1 MDTQTCR
8 YYLRI
13 LASKRIPVPIFSR
26 LLNVYGSARAL
37 IDLPRSQYREQGITS
52 AQIELLKG
60 DPSTTD
66 SFAEV
71 EAAMAWSEQTN
82 NHLLCYESNQYPPLL
97 RHIDTAPPIL
107 FVRGCIDSVLKRNF
121 ALVGSRSATAYG
133 KRSAYW
139 MARELSKAGMQICS
153 GLAAGVDT
161 KAHEGAL
168 DGSGKTI
175 AVVGTGIDRVY
186 PPKNARLA
194 DRIIENGALL
204 SEFPLGTPPL
214 SRNFPRRNRIISG
227 LSEGIL
233 VVEAAIK
240 SGSLITARLALEQ
253 NRDVFA
259 LPGPIG
265 SLKSRGC
272 HELIKQGAKL
282 VEEPADIL
290 DELGINDN
298 NEEGSGEPA
307 VPNKALAISGAK
319 RVSRVLGVIENHG
332 SLFESIKAECE
343 LPFQDL
349 HRQLIEL
356 EAEGLIHQQ
365 GGRYFRTN

>member
-52 AQIELLKG
+52 NQIELLKG
-60 DPSTTD
+60 EASSTD
-66 SFAEV
+66 SLAEV
-71 EAAMAWSEQTN
+71 EAAVAWSEQTN

-97 RHIDTAPPIL
+97 RHIDAAPPIL
-107 FVRGCIDSVLKRNF
+107 FVRGCIGSVLRRNF

-175 AVVGTGIDRVY
+175 AVLGTGIDRVY

-204 SEFPLGTPPL
+204 SEFPQGTPPL

-227 LSEGIL
+227 LSEGTLL
-233 VVEAAIK
+233 VETTTN

-265 SLKSRGC
+265 SLQSRGC

-282 VEEPADIL
+282 VEGPADIL
-290 DELGINDN
+290 DELGINVS
-298 NEEGSGEPA
+298 NEERSCEPTFSDR
-307 VPNKALAISGAK
+307 ALAMPGSK
-319 RVSRVLGVIENHG
+319 RVSRVMGFIENHG
-332 SLFESIKAECE
+332 SLFESIQAECE
-343 LPFQDL
+343 LPFQEL
-349 HRQLIEL
+349 HKQLIEL
-356 EAEGLIHQQ
+356 EVEGLIHQE
-365 GGRYFRTN
+365 GGRYFRSN